1 MYTRLLSIV
10 AVLLFCG
17 QLQAQE
23 RFTTGNQFNAPPPDS
38 TKKDSIEYET
48 IKGLPLKPQRKINFT
63 TTEGTWTSVDIS
75 PDGNTIVFDLMGDL
89 FTIPAT
95 GGTAKA
101 VTKGIAYDC
110 QPKFSPDGKRIAF
123 ISDRSGSENI
133 WYIDLEKQD
142 TVQMTKEKNQNFANL
157 AWTPDGDYI
166 VYSKGRR
173 ILKLYMM
180 HKDGGG
186 GTQLITEPATA
197 KTIDPAVSADGR
209 YIYYSRRTGAWNYNA
224 QLPQY
229 ELDAYDRETGKV
241 TSTITSRYGSAFT
254 PVISKDG
261 KWMVYGSRYEDK
273 TGLHSS
279 RPCQW

>member
-110 QPKFSPDGKRIAF
+110 QPKFSPNGKRIAF
-123 ISDRSGSENI
+123 IS
-133 WYIDLEKQD
+133 
-142 TVQMTKEKNQNFANL
+142 VM
-157 AWTPDGDYI
+157 
-166 VYSKGRR
+166 
-173 ILKLYMM
+173 
-180 HKDGGG
+180 
-186 GTQLITEPATA
+186 AT
-197 KTIDPAVSADGR
+197 
-209 YIYYSRRTGAWNYNA
+209 
-224 QLPQY
+224 
-229 ELDAYDRETGKV
+229 
-241 TSTITSRYGSAFT
+241 
-254 PVISKDG
+254 
-261 KWMVYGSRYEDK
+261 
-273 TGLHSS
+273 
-279 RPCQW
+279 